1 MFKSVE
7 VLPTSKINTLFKR
20 LLLAILV
27 VELLCSFSVAVHDF
41 SKSVYT
47 VILKSEQL
55 FFFLLYFEAKT
66 TVSLRGPLKKKN

>member
-55 FFFLLYFEAKT
+55 CFFFFISRPRQQFHFEAH
-66 TVSLRGPLKKKN
+66 